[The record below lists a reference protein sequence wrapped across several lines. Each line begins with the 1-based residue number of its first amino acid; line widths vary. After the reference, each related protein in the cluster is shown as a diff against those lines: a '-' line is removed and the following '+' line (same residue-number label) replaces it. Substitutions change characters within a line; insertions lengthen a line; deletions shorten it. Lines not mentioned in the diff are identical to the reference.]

1 MSYHTASKGRG
12 SSSGPA
18 PAGPAPI
25 TKAEPLRTIV
35 KDPKS
40 KGVEITKGI
49 TIIAGD
55 LANISKDPV
64 YAVKK
69 TKARSRSVVEEIP
82 VKSVNTIKALNDYN
96 SYIFNKTRAF
106 TTVGTGEITYGST
119 LENFVYANG
128 GPFQLKVNGD
138 IGTQYNIVIQ
148 DVTNTKWYDFD
159 AESFSNGF
167 SEKID
172 VVGDGRLYLVIP
184 PVSVE
189 TEYHVYFKPLGSS
202 NYDISLPTQ
211 DKPWI
216 INQLK
221 DVTTTF
227 KFSHAKGFISDQT
240 TTITNRPNVSLTQGS
255 TNNGEVTINITVKP
269 LRSTLALVDSK
280 LTNPIVSLNE
290 VSYDGDETFNL
301 SSINSKVSVNST
313 GTIGTISGT
322 ITLSKTTAR
331 DFDVLF
337 RPTLF
342 FKIT

>member
-1 MSYHTASKGRG
+1 MSYHTG
-12 SSSGPA
+12 SSRSSGPA
-18 PAGPAPI
+18 PAGPTPI
-25 TKAEPLRTIV
+25 SAPLRTVV
-35 KDPKS
+35 KNPES
-40 KGVEITKGI
+40 EGVKLTKGI

-55 LANISKDPV
+55 LTNISKDPV
-64 YAVKK
+64 YAIRK
-69 TKARSRSVVEEIP
+69 TRARSRSVVEKIP
-82 VKSVNTIKALNDYN
+82 VKSVNTIKALNDYG

-106 TTVGTGEITYGST
+106 TTVETGEITYGST
-119 LENFVYANG
+119 LEDFVYANG

-138 IGTQYNIVIQ
+138 IGTQYNIVVQ

-159 AESFSNGF
+159 LEGFSNGF

-172 VVGDGRLYLVIP
+172 IVGDGRLYLVIP

-227 KFSHAKGFISDQT
+227 KFSNANGFISDQT
-240 TTITNRPNVSLTQGS
+240 TAITNRPNVSLTQGS
-255 TNNGEVTINITVKP
+255 INSGETTISITVKP
-269 LRSTLALVDSK
+269 LRSTLALNDLKITDPKVGLDEISYNSDEVINVSSANLTASVDA
-280 LTNPIVSLNE
+280 T
-290 VSYDGDETFNL
+290 G
-301 SSINSKVSVNST
+301 ST
-313 GTIGTISGT
+313 GTISGT
-322 ITLSKTTAR
+322 ITLSKNSSR

-337 RPTLF
+337 SPLSF